1 MLGFNERAGIWFMN
15 HDVTTAQAMDW
26 EVNRKKRF
34 STKESHIVHAVQK
47 KVHTEVEIGA
57 TGPRL
62 IT

>member
-1 MLGFNERAGIWFMN
+1 MN